1 MSPFRT
7 HKLCFLG
14 FGNVGRAL
22 VRLLESK
29 KRELRERYG
38 IRWCIT
44 GVATRRLGWIADAR
58 GLRPQELLKG
68 VSISSEAHQRGN
80 RSPGKNIRAIRSS
93 RNISEWLRTAR
104 ADVLFETT
112 PLNRHDGQPG
122 VAHIRAALNSGA
134 HAITAN
140 KGTIVFAYEKLA
152 RLARRKGK
160 RFLFEST
167 VMDGAPIF
175 SLFRETLP
183 ATELRAFR
191 GILNSTSNLVLSQME
206 AGLSLDEAVIKAQ
219 ELGIAETEPSDDLDG
234 WDAAVKVAALAAV
247 LWGIP
252 LKPDKISRSGIR
264 ALDPA
269 AIRSA
274 RLEGRPYKLVC
285 SARRVGGRVKAS
297 VKPQQVE
304 SSDPLAAVDGTSSC
318 VEFQMDAL
326 PSLTVTERD
335 PGIET
340 TAYGMLADF
349 IRAVRES

>member
-1 MSPFRT
+1 MSRIRT
-7 HKLCFLG
+7 HNLCFLG

-29 KRELRERYG
+29 KRELRECYG
-38 IRWCIT
+38 IRWRIT
-44 GVATRRLGWIADAR
+44 GVATRRIGWTADAR
-58 GLRPQELLKG
+58 GLRPDGLLKD
-68 VSISSEAHQRGN
+68 VFISSEGQQRGK
-80 RSPGKNIRAIRSS
+80 RLPGKS
-93 RNISEWLRTAR
+93 RNIREWLRAAR

-112 PLNRHDGQPG
+112 PLNRHDGQPA
-122 VAHIRAALNSGA
+122 VAHIRAALESGA

-140 KGTIVFAYEKLA
+140 KGTIVFAYEELA

-175 SLFRETLP
+175 SLFRESLP

-191 GILNSTSNLVLSQME
+191 GILNSTSNLVLSQIE
-206 AGLSLDEAVIKAQ
+206 AGLSLEEAVIKAQ
-219 ELGIAETEPSDDLDG
+219 ELGIAEAEPSDDLDG
-234 WDAAVKVAALAAV
+234 WDAAVKVAALSAV

-252 LKPDKISRSGIR
+252 LKLDKISRSGIR

-269 AIRSA
+269 VIRAA
-274 RLEGRPYKLVC
+274 RADGRPYKLVC
-285 SARRVGGRVKAS
+285 SARRVGKRVKAS
-297 VKPQQVE
+297 VKLQQVDP
-304 SSDPLAAVDGTSSC
+304 SDPLAAVDGTSSC
-318 VEFQMDAL
+318 VEFRMDAL